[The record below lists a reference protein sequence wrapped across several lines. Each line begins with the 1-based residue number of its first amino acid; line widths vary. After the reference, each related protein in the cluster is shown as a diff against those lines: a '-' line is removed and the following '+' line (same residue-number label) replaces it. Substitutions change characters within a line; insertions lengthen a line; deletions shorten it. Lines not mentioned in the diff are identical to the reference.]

1 VLKTPIAVPR
11 DRTNQRVTMV
21 VAGTV
26 TPAMPAALSTPK
38 QT

>member
-1 VLKTPIAVPR
+1 MAVPR

-26 TPAMPAALSTPK
+26 THAIPAALSTPK
-38 QT
+38 HT